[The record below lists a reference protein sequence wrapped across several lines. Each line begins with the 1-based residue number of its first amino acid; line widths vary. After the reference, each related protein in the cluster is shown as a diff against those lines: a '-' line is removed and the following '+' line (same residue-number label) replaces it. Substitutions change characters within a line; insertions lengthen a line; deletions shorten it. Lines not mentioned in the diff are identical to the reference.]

1 MNSLGYAFEG
11 FDSLGRSRS
20 MEKIYTTATG
30 TAVTSLPID
39 TQSIIPDLRPSLT
52 TIRDSKELAAD
63 LADNDRAMMCFISK
77 LKKFEARTN
86 STDADGCQLNSSLR
100 SLYGAAGNQG
110 TVRDAI
116 KNLILS
122 SDFKIWSY

>member
-1 MNSLGYAFEG
+1 
-11 FDSLGRSRS
+11 
-20 MEKIYTTATG
+20 
-30 TAVTSLPID
+30 
-39 TQSIIPDLRPSLT
+39 
-52 TIRDSKELAAD
+52 
-63 LADNDRAMMCFISK
+63 MMCFISK

-86 STDADGCQLNSSLR
+86 STDADGCQLNSSLK